1 MLEANTTY
9 KVKSLEICK
18 PIRIMGR
25 AGSVIMLYKGG
36 LNINFVD
43 HNTSIHKNARL
54 EKEI

>member
-43 HNTSIHKNARL
+43 HNTTIHKNARL